1 MRMLQVCRGRIAVAC
16 AFAGLLGNAGCGPSA
31 EPPSV
36 DTAPS
41 DSASL
46 QAEERSRLSQVAN
59 GIFGTLPAEAASQ
72 DNPVT
77 EAKVELG
84 RILWYDERLSKN
96 HDVACNSCH
105 LLPSPRSRAAPR
117 RRAPARRPVPSRV
130 RPGLQQHPSLDQ
142 AVDVDRDGLAAG
154 AAKLSPR
161 SRRNLPSRFCPRA
174 ATASAD

>member
-16 AFAGLLGNAGCGPSA
+16 AFAGLLGAGCGPSA

-59 GIFGTLPAEAASQ
+59 GIFGTLPTEAASH

-84 RILWYDERLSKN
+84 RIL
-96 HDVACNSCH
+96 
-105 LLPSPRSRAAPR
+105 
-117 RRAPARRPVPSRV
+117 
-130 RPGLQQHPSLDQ
+130 
-142 AVDVDRDGLAAG
+142 
-154 AAKLSPR
+154 
-161 SRRNLPSRFCPRA
+161 
-174 ATASAD
+174 